1 MPVTAIIGGQWG
13 DEGKGKVVDLLA
25 QQAEV
30 VVRFGGGSNAG
41 HTVVNQLG
49 TFRMH
54 LIPSGIFNANALCI
68 VGNGTVVDP
77 KALLEETDD
86 LQSRGVDLRGLR
98 ISDKAHVIMP
108 YHRLQDRLEEAVKGQ
123 RAIGTTGRGIGPAYA
138 DKYARIGIRMGDL
151 VDPSGFRARL
161 EEVLP
166 LKNRLLT
173 EVFGAEPLDLEAIY
187 EEYCGYAER
196 VRSWVGVTESL
207 VRDAVLSN
215 RRVLL
220 EGAQGA
226 LLDPEFGTYPYV
238 TSSSPMAWGGFS
250 GAGLPPKSLS
260 YVVAVF
266 KAYCT
271 RVGAGPFPTEIH
283 GDLADF
289 VRRQGGEGHQEF
301 GTTTGRPRRVG
312 WFDAVAGRYVV
323 QLNSVDLLA
332 ITRLDVLD
340 ALDTLKIAVA
350 YNVNGVPTEE
360 FPASVDVLSKV
371 EPIYEELPG
380 WKTPTGTARSYDE
393 LPLQARKY
401 LERISD
407 LLGTPI
413 GLVSSGPDRSQ
424 TILLRPSF
432 WAR

>member
-25 QQAEV
+25 QQADM

-54 LIPSGIFNANALCI
+54 LIPSGIFNPHALCI

-77 KALLEETDD
+77 KALLSEADE
-86 LQSRGVDLRGLR
+86 LAGRGVDLRGLR

-108 YHRLQDRLEEAVKGQ
+108 YHRLQDRLEETMRGQ
-123 RAIGTTGRGIGPAYA
+123 KAIGTTGRGIGPAYA
-138 DKYARIGIRMGDL
+138 DKYARIGIRVGDL
-151 VDPSGFRARL
+151 VHPSSFRARL

-173 EVFGAEPLDLEAIY
+173 EIFGADPLDLEEIFD
-187 EEYCGYAER
+187 EYCSYAER
-196 VRSWVGVTESL
+196 IRPWVATTEPL
-207 VRDAVLSN
+207 VRQAVLSN
-215 RRVLL
+215 RKVLL

-238 TSSSPMAWGGFS
+238 TSSSPMAWGAFA
-250 GAGLPPKSLS
+250 GAGIPPKSLS

-266 KAYCT
+266 KAYNT
-271 RVGAGPFPTEIH
+271 RVGGGPFPTEIH
-283 GDLADF
+283 GELADF
-289 VRRQGGEGHQEF
+289 IRRQGGEGHQEF

-323 QLNSVDLLA
+323 QLNSVDVLA
-332 ITRLDVLD
+332 IMRLDVLD
-340 ALDTLKIAVA
+340 ALEQVKIAVA
-350 YNVNGVPTEE
+350 YNLDGARTEE
-360 FPASVDVLSKV
+360 FPASADVLSRA

-380 WKTPTGTARSYDE
+380 WKRPTGACLTYDDLPTEAR
-393 LPLQARKY
+393 RY

-413 GLVSSGPDRSQ
+413 GLVSSGPDRKQ

-432 WAR
+432 WAH